1 LTVVKILY
9 FASLA
14 ETLGIRSEQ
23 FELPADCDSVARLVA
38 LLRARGEPFEGTF
51 DGKFR
56 ILVAINQQMSE
67 TDAPISGNDEIAFF
81 PPVTGG

>member
-14 ETLGIRSEQ
+14 ETLGMRSEQ